1 MKAAYLALPALAL
14 MFAGCTY
21 KYDTDYPMGLPAD
34 TESCP
39 EDPPKMC
46 TQDYRPVFGY
56 GEEGGILGEFSNAC
70 MACAQD
76 GVMYTSPKKE
86 ALPAPA
92 SAPEAAPE

>member
-14 MFAGCTY
+14 IVAGCTY
-21 KYDTDYPMGLPAD
+21 KYDTDYPMGLPAG

-56 GEEGGILGEFSNAC
+56 GEEGGIQGEFGNAC
-70 MACAQD
+70 SACAQD
-76 GVMYTSPKKE
+76 GVMYTSPKQE
-86 ALPAPA
+86 ALPRPA
-92 SAPEAAPE
+92 GTAQDAAE

>member
-39 EDPPKMC
+39 EDPPEMC
-46 TQDYRPVFGY
+46 TQDYRTAFGY
-56 GEEGGILGEFSNAC
+56 DEDGGIIGEYGNAC
-70 MACAQD
+70 MACTQD
-76 GVMYTSPKKE
+76 GVMYSSPKKD
-86 ALPAPA
+86 ALASPA
-92 SAPEAAPE
+92 AAPEDTTE

>member
-21 KYDTDYPMGLPAD
+21 KYDTDYPMGLPD
-34 TESCP
+34 TTESCP

-56 GEEGGILGEFSNAC
+56 GEDGGIQGEFGNAC
-70 MACAQD
+70 SACAQD
-76 GVMYTSPKKE
+76 GVMYTSPKQE

-92 SAPEAAPE
+92 TPPEAAPE